1 MSIPHYSNAQRH
13 EKDLNNVKFPHVP
26 VNKLM
31 TINSIT
37 KTKVCTCFIAKA
49 TYDVLLNDQAFSGIV
64 YYGGGVMML

>member
-13 EKDLNNVKFPHVP
+13 EKDSNNVKFPHVS

-37 KTKVCTCFIAKA
+37 KTKVCTCFIANA
-49 TYDVLLNDQAFSGIV
+49 PYDMLLNDQALSGIV